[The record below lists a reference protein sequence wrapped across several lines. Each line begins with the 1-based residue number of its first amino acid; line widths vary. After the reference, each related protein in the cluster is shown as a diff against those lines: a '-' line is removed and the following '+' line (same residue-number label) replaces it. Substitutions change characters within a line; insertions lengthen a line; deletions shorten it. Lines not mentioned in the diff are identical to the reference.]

1 MAQRGISAGDLD
13 RRILVL
19 KARETRDAAGDT
31 IQHWDPPEL
40 KFNRWA
46 MKSDAYGREIK
57 SAQQLVRDVDTVW
70 SLRWD
75 SQSRSIA
82 PENFRFMWRGT
93 VYEIVSVS
101 EGAGRMISIDFL
113 CASRPD
119 LRGDRG
125 RILASAQ
132 P

>member
-1 MAQRGISAGDLD
+1 MALLSAGDLD
-13 RRILVL
+13 RRIQVF
-19 KARETRDAAGDT
+19 KAARSKDGAGDT
-31 IQHWDPPEL
+31 IFDWEHPEL
-40 KFNRWA
+40 KFDRWA
-46 MKSDAYGREIK
+46 KKSDAYGREIK

-75 SQSRSIA
+75 SQSRSIS
-82 PENFRFMWRGT
+82 PEAYRFMHKGT

-101 EGAGRMISIDFL
+101 EGSDGRMDRINFL

-119 LRGDRG
+119 LEGDRG
-125 RILASAQ
+125 RETGSEQ